1 MDDSEPEVLLF
12 FLNKMRN
19 AVVRTSEG
27 LTEAWLRAPGVASG
41 TNILGLIQHLT
52 GMEEHWFRA
61 VFLGEDLA
69 VEKSMQ
75 VPAGVSAA
83 DVVAAYRRACARS
96 DEIVRGCP
104 DLGTMARAVNPGEP
118 RRAALRRIVAH
129 MIEET
134 GRHAG
139 HADILREQIDNV
151 TGL

>member
-27 LTEAWLRAPGVASG
+27 LTEAQLRAPGVASG

-52 GMEEHWFRA
+52 GVEEYWFRM

-75 VPAGVSAA
+75 VPDGVSAA
-83 DVVAAYRRACARS
+83 DVVPAYRRAS
-96 DEIVRGCP
+96 THDQ
-104 DLGTMARAVNPGEP
+104 
-118 RRAALRRIVAH
+118 IVALPGSGPGGQGRQPRGAAPGGDH
-129 MIEET
+129 RSWPIIEET

>member
-1 MDDSEPEVLLF
+1 V
-12 FLNKMRN
+12 
-19 AVVRTSEG
+19 
-27 LTEAWLRAPGVASG
+27 
-41 TNILGLIQHLT
+41 
-52 GMEEHWFRA
+52 

-75 VPAGVSAA
+75 VPGGVSAA

-96 DEIVRGCP
+96 DENVRGCP
-104 DLGTMARAVNPGEP
+104 DLGTVARAVNPGEP